1 MFEEEK
7 LKLSHLYWRE
17 EPNLLEEM
25 SDPAA
30 VYLNGKIFVGDRWY
44 YQKRICVFDVARR
57 KWSKISFYDS
67 CEVRGYTLAITGNQ
81 LHTLGG
87 EWRKSKMVEEY
98 SSKVF
103 SLNCDFNWLNTLPP
117 LNIGR
122 ENATAISFGVFIV
135 TAGGRD
141 KHGDLSSVE
150 VLNSSQSSSTWWE
163 ICDLPVKSQLMQC
176 TVTHDELFIGCGYGT
191 ANTVY
196 TAKLSAVKESLNVA
210 DDSESSI
217 SPESFWQSLPKTPL
231 ILSGLASVSNCLLTV
246 GGHGG
251 GEFHSFVYLYNSHKK
266 TWSKVSKLTKSRP
279 NPGIVISTFG
289 NKQELFVLGG
299 WNAVTSVESCELL

>member
-17 EPNLLEEM
+17 EPNVLEEM
-25 SDPAA
+25 SDPTA

-44 YQKRICVFDVARR
+44 YQKLICVFDVARR
-57 KWSKISFYDS
+57 KWSKIPFHDS

-87 EWRKSKMVEEY
+87 EWRKNEMVEEY
-98 SSKVF
+98 SNKVF
-103 SLNCDFNWLNTLPP
+103 SLNYDSNWLNTLPP

-122 ENATAISFGVFIV
+122 ENATAISFDGFIV

-141 KHGDLSSVE
+141 KNGDLSSVE
-150 VLNSSQSSSTWWE
+150 VLNSSQSPSTWWE

-191 ANTVY
+191 ADTVY

-217 SPESFWQSLPKTPL
+217 SPEVFWQSLPNTPL
-231 ILSGLASVSNCLLTV
+231 ILSGLTSVSNCLLTV

-251 GEFHSFVYLYNSHKK
+251 GEFHSFVHLYNSHRK
-266 TWSKVSKLTKSRP
+266 TWSKVSNLRKSRP
-279 NPGIVISTFG
+279 NPGVVNSTFG